1 MFTMFTTFTPQMVI
15 AGVQHQGGNCKQQA
29 RRSMALSARIACPPL
44 RCAPPACPTRQRMSI
59 ALLPACPLTARR
71 SSTSSARDAFAAHCP
86 PKVRHSA
93 GRKASK

>member
-1 MFTMFTTFTPQMVI
+1 MQACSIRAGI
-15 AGVQHQGGNCKQQA
+15 ASSKQGAQLLFLRA
-29 RRSMALSARIACPPL
+29 SLASPL
-44 RCAPPACPTRQRMSI
+44 RYAPPACPTRQRMSI